1 MVPQGNRGCFICTL
15 HGSPGEQRPFQ
26 ISAPYMVPQ
35 GNRGCFICTLHGS
48 PGEQRLFHLH
58 PTWFPRGT
66 EAVSS
71 ALYMVPQGNRGCFI
85 CTLHGSPGEQRL
97 FHLHPTWFL
106 RGTEAV
112 SSAPYTVSSCRVF
125 SIILQTKN
133 NTASIFNNMT
143 LTNVYLERFVSPEH
157 RCSEK

>member
-1 MVPQGNRGCFICTL
+1 MIDTLRRAQSSMVTGGLSPLDDSGWGELCRHYILQCAIACVLRSCISYRLATGVHNFTTLQGT
-15 HGSPGEQRPFQ
+15 EA
-26 ISAPYMVPQ
+26 IS
-35 GNRGCFICTLHGS
+35 NICTLHGS

-58 PTWFPRGT
+58 PTWFP
-66 EAVSS
+66 
-71 ALYMVPQGNRGCFI
+71 
-85 CTLHGSPGEQRL
+85 
-97 FHLHPTWFL
+97 

-143 LTNVYLERFVSPEH
+143 LTNVYLERFGSPEH